1 MTCNIADDSLVPF
14 TSAIRDDITF
24 LANPRNPSP
33 GGSYQC
39 LNFDE
44 SLDKAR

>member
-1 MTCNIADDSLVPF
+1 MACNIADDSLVPF

-24 LANPRNPSP
+24 LANPRNRSP
-33 GGSYQC
+33 GDSYHC

-44 SLDKAR
+44 SRDKAR